1 MLDARL
7 KCFDV
12 IVYVEKTVLEEQ
24 RSAYL
29 YVFRAQRLTQNTL
42 SITDRLFM

>member
-7 KCFDV
+7 NKIDV
-12 IVYVEKTVLEEQ
+12 IVSVKKTMLEGR
-24 RSAYL
+24 RSGYL

-42 SITDRLFM
+42 STTDRLFM